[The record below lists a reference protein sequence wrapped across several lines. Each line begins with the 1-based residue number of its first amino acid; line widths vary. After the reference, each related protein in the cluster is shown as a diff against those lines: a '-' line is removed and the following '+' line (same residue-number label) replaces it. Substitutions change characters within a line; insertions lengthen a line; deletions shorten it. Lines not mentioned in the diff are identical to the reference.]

1 MLGVDDNPI
10 GGLRLRLLAALV
22 LGLSLLGACH
32 RNRTSEEIRQS
43 FQEADDDST
52 WMRYPCQLL
61 VVDEFGWRADS
72 VGPIKLRVHPSLE
85 TYRSTWNLREYRTPD
100 NRSRLSIRY
109 DGGPAPT
116 INGISSDLQQR
127 RFEECTIANRVVV
140 VVTGR
145 ASFEYHTRMIWYD
158 VGDEEPLIVRAVGRS
173 TDEVQILRAV
183 LFTMKMP
190 R

>member
-1 MLGVDDNPI
+1 MFERDQDRT
-10 GGLRLRLLAALV
+10 GGLRFRLLTALV
-22 LGLSLLGACH
+22 LGLCSLGACH

-43 FQEADDDST
+43 FHEPDLDST
-52 WMRYPCQLL
+52 WMRFPCQLL
-61 VVDEFGWRADS
+61 VVDAFGWRADS

-85 TYRSTWNLREYRTPD
+85 TYRSSWNLKEYRTSN
-100 NRSRLSIRY
+100 NRSRLWIRY

-127 RFEECTIANRVVV
+127 RFEECTIADRLVQ

-145 ASFEYHTRMIWYD
+145 SNFEYHTRMIWYD
-158 VGDEEPLIVRAVGRS
+158 VGDEEPLIARAVGRS

-190 R
+190 